1 MKFGLAMAEFTYPGG
16 VGLEYSIMALVCGFR
31 GLAVSSDHAAI
42 WYSLVIP
49 CGIARL
55 RT

>member
-1 MKFGLAMAEFTYPGG
+1 MYAKVAVADQSTLW
-16 VGLEYSIMALVCGFR
+16 GLEYSIMALVCGFR
-31 GLAVSSDHAAI
+31 GFAVSSDHAAI